1 MQIVAAAYSL
11 AGAGG
16 SETYLVTVA
25 DHLERLGHDVWLHS
39 PELGASTD
47 AAQAL
52 GLRVV
57 AARHE
62 LPPAP
67 DVLLVQDGAIA
78 CELAAS
84 HPLTPQVFVA
94 HSDIFDLQLPPQ
106 LPDLVAA
113 VVVLYDRVER
123 RIRALAQ
130 PVADIVR
137 LTQPIDVE
145 RFKPSQPLRSRPRVA
160 MTLGN
165 YVHGQRLALLRRAC
179 DRTGIE
185 LRHVGVHGEGQR
197 PAALVLNDAD
207 IVFGKARVILEAMAC
222 GRAAYVFDHN
232 GGDGW
237 VTAESYAQLAA
248 DNLGGQGL
256 PDAVDEDRIVRDLA
270 AYDPAMGLVNRD
282 LVVAHHAAGKHAA
295 ALVEV
300 LARAAPHPRPAAI
313 DAPLLEIG
321 RLLRLYHRADV
332 QAFAM
337 RAETEAF
344 AGHAHA
350 SEQRAQELESRIREL
365 DAARLQG
372 EARADALA
380 AQAAG
385 LGAELA
391 ATRAAAAAQATAA
404 ADQTADVAAHA
415 AEAAR
420 LARLLSEVTGT
431 RRWRA
436 LQTLLTPA
444 DRLRSA
450 ASRLSKVTTRQRP
463 SAAPPAP
470 DAPVRPPSAP
480 PGPEPSAHPAS
491 GRPRSEPSAHP
502 ASGRPRSEPSAHPAS
517 GRPRSEPP
525 APFVVGVPRSGTTL
539 LRLQLDS
546 HPRLAIGPE
555 TGFGV
560 VAGRFGAAGVSP
572 DELLAA
578 LTELDTW
585 PDLALDQDAAMRALE
600 LAQRPWSLGN
610 GLRAIYA
617 ALAARDGKPRWGD
630 KTPVHSA
637 CMPAIAAALPEA
649 RFIHIIRD
657 GRDVAASVREQP
669 FAPGD
674 GSIEAIATDWRDRIA
689 TARADAAG
697 LAHYREVR
705 YERLVIEPEAV
716 LRELCDFVELDFDA
730 AMLRAH
736 ERAADVLARLPE
748 HRPEGAA
755 VATRAERSARHAH
768 LLHPPD
774 PTRAGRWRETLTAD
788 EASRFQLTAGGMLCE
803 LGYEPADAP
812 TPQPTA

>member
-25 DHLERLGHDVWLHS
+25 DHLQRLGHDVWLHS

-47 AAQAL
+47 AARAL
-52 GLRVV
+52 GLRV
-57 AARHE
+57 AAAPHE

-67 DVLLVQDGAIA
+67 DVLLVQDAAIA

-94 HSDIFDLQLPPQ
+94 HSDVFDLQLPPQ
-106 LPDLVAA
+106 LPGLVAA

-123 RIRALAQ
+123 RIRALAE
-130 PVADIVR
+130 PVGDIVR
-137 LTQPIDVE
+137 LSQPIDVE
-145 RFKPSQPLRSRPRVA
+145 RFKPSRPLRSRPRVA

-165 YVHGQRLALLRRAC
+165 YVHGQRLAMLRRAC

-185 LRHVGVHGEGQR
+185 LRHIGMHGEGQR

-237 VTAESYAQLAA
+237 VMADSYAQLAA

-256 PDAVDEDRIVRDLA
+256 PDAVDEDRIVADLA

-282 LVVAHHAAGKHAA
+282 LAVAHHAATKHAA
-295 ALVEV
+295 ALVGV
-300 LARAAPHPRPAAI
+300 LARAAQHPRPAAI
-313 DAPLLEIG
+313 DAPLREIG

-332 QAFAM
+332 QAFSM
-337 RAETEAF
+337 RAETEAV
-344 AGHAHA
+344 AGRAHA
-350 SEQRAQELESRIREL
+350 SEQRAQQLESRIREL
-365 DAARLQG
+365 DAARLEGQ
-372 EARADALA
+372 ARADALA
-380 AQAAG
+380 ARAAG
-385 LGAELA
+385 LEAELA
-391 ATRAAAAAQATAA
+391 ATRATAAAQATAA
-404 ADQTADVAAHA
+404 ADEAGHAAEATRAEAAAHA

-420 LARLLSEVTGT
+420 LARLLSEVTGS

-436 LQTLLTPA
+436 LQTLLAPA

-450 ASRLSKVTTRQRP
+450 GLPLATATRRRP
-463 SAAPPAP
+463 PAAPRAAA
-470 DAPVRPPSAP
+470 APVRPPPAP
-480 PGPEPSAHPAS
+480 PGPEPSAHPPS
-491 GRPRSEPSAHP
+491 GRPRS
-502 ASGRPRSEPSAHPAS
+502 G
-517 GRPRSEPP
+517 PP

-546 HPRLAIGPE
+546 HPQLAIGPE

-560 VAGRFGAAGVSP
+560 VAGRFGAGGVSP

-578 LTELDTW
+578 LIELDTW
-585 PDLALDQDAAMRALE
+585 PDLALDEADARRALGQ
-600 LAQRPWSLGN
+600 AQRPWSVGS

-617 ALAARDGKPRWGD
+617 ALAAREGKPRWGD

-657 GRDVAASVREQP
+657 GRDVAASIRDLA

-674 GSIEAIATDWRDRIA
+674 GSVEAIAGDWRDRIA

-705 YERLVIEPEAV
+705 YERLVTEPESV
-716 LRELCDFVELDFDA
+716 LRELCEFVELDFDA

-736 ERAADVLARLPE
+736 ERAADMLARLPE
-748 HRPEGAA
+748 HRPEGAT
-755 VATRAERSARHAH
+755 VATRAERSARHVH

-774 PTRAGRWRETLTAD
+774 PTRAGRWRDTLTAD
-788 EASRFQLTAGGMLCE
+788 EVARFELTAGAMLCE
-803 LGYEPADAP
+803 LGYKPADAP
-812 TPQPTA
+812 TPQPTV